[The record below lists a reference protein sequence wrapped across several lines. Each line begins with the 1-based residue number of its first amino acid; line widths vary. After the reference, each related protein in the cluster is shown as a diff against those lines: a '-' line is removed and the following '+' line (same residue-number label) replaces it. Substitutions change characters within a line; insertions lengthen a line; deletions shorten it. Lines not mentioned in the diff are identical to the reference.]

1 MTSPNELRL
10 LPWSDPEGRA
20 RYLSTDDANG
30 YLSRLADNTEAI
42 QLRMAAELLEQASDL
57 LAAEKFASGDLR
69 AVARDLA
76 GALRT
81 TLRVAASRGQ
91 RLSQPDTAAPE
102 RGDEGPRLPA
112 SAFV

>member
-1 MTSPNELRL
+1 TELGVIRRL
-10 LPWSDPEGRA
+10 LLGPHEPQLPLQSRALRYEGMV
-20 RYLSTDDANG
+20 
-30 YLSRLADNTEAI
+30 TEAI
-42 QLRMAAELLEQASDL
+42 QLGMAAELLEQASDL
-57 LAAEKFASGDLR
+57 LAAEKVASDDLR

-76 GALRT
+76 GALTT

-91 RLSQPDTAAPE
+91 RLSQPDSADPE